1 MIIEKF
7 KYKNFENDKLKKYK
21 SSEIIIPFE
30 NLIRD
35 PKNYLN
41 KICSRIKS
49 KIDKNVLKSFKKNN
63 VPRYLDLKNEEL
75 LTLKFLKKK
84 SSTEILF

>member
-1 MIIEKF
+1 MKDMTKEYFLANKYERAIMIIEKNLNT
-7 KYKNFENDKLKKYK
+7 KILKNDKLKKYK

-41 KICSRIKS
+41 KICKSIKS
-49 KIDKNVLKSFKKNN
+49 KIDKNVLKLFKKIMY
-63 VPRYLDLKNEEL
+63 PD
-75 LTLKFLKKK
+75 
-84 SSTEILF
+84 ILI